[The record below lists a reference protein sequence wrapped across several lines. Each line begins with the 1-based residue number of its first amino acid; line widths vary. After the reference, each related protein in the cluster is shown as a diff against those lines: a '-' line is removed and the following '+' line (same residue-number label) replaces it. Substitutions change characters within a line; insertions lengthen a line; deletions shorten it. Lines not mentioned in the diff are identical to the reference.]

1 MLGTPEATD
10 SCAANSAGG
19 VAMSKLRIA
28 TQSFALPMLVTF
40 LWGAPPAT
48 TVIQKP
54 SIAPV
59 RDPKIPQLQRI
70 SAISPLR
77 FEPNLGQAGPEVRY
91 IARGSGYMLLL
102 AGEEAVMVL
111 PWGSSS
117 PVVRMKLLGAAST
130 SASQPE
136 SLLPSVSH
144 YYIGDD
150 PKKWHPNVPNYERV
164 KFEQVYPGID
174 LVYYGN
180 QQSLEYDFVLRP
192 GAEPNKIRLAY
203 SGADSMRLG

>member
-1 MLGTPEATD
+1 MLGTPDATD

-54 SIAPV
+54 SITPV

-77 FEPNLGQAGPEVRY
+77 FEPNVGQAGPEVRY

-102 AGEEAVMVL
+102 AGQEAVMVL
-111 PWGSSS
+111 PSDSSS
-117 PVVRMKLLGAAST
+117 PSQVRMKLVGAAST

-136 SLLPSVSH
+136 NLLPSVSH
-144 YYIGDD
+144 YYIGND
-150 PKKWHPNVPNYERV
+150 PKQVASERCHCRNSNSRV
-164 KFEQVYPGID
+164 F
-174 LVYYGN
+174 
-180 QQSLEYDFVLRP
+180 
-192 GAEPNKIRLAY
+192 
-203 SGADSMRLG
+203 